1 MHNMNIY
8 PTTLTKMAQCSS
20 ISEICQ
26 LQKPGA
32 IVMMPIGIQQYILLW
47 PKLMHI
53 LYMHHT
59 TLPIGPHGLIY
70 EEETTQERSLLRS
83 NNS

>member
-1 MHNMNIY
+1 
-8 PTTLTKMAQCSS
+8 
-20 ISEICQ
+20 
-26 LQKPGA
+26 
-32 IVMMPIGIQQYILLW
+32 MMPIGIQQYILLW